1 MVEQEVTQVSPKS
14 PGGETTPKH
23 VPSPENGSVA
33 ANHQT
38 AFREML
44 KHPSAKPVVAGIKEF
59 IQAFPP
65 GLSRNDAARNVHR
78 FLSQTQEW
86 MLSEIVVFAADADE
100 EGRANA
106 AEGLEKFVIC
116 QLCRKHGKDFG
127 LDPSDKEEDTN
138 LHRQMSGLSW
148 VTFSHLGAPPV
159 DPALLGIAIQ
169 QIQSIDNWKAPKDK
183 LVCILNACRVI
194 HDVLKRT
201 RDEGGRPLAADD
213 FLPLL
218 IYTVI
223 HANPPNLHSD
233 IEFVAAFRHP
243 SRLVAEDAYFLTALS
258 SAIQFAKEA
267 GPKSL
272 EVTAEEFQEKFILAQ
287 SEALERESQ
296 QKAAASENDQAI
308 ADSSC
313 IDEGSLSTEPT
324 TVAMK
329 IQTLT
334 PAQHAQ
340 LISRV
345 RALPLRFK
353 SVQSARQLKIK
364 DVAVLLE
371 EYREMA
377 SILHDLEQ
385 PEPPVEQRSATK
397 KVATQKASIL
407 RPVVSYGMM

>member
-1 MVEQEVTQVSPKS
+1 MVEHEVAQASPNAVLS
-14 PGGETTPKH
+14 NGSVTTSVDAPPKH

-44 KHPSAKPVVAGIKEF
+44 KHPSAQPVVTEIKKF
-59 IQAFPP
+59 IQQFPA
-65 GLSRNDAARNVHR
+65 GLSRNDASRNVHR
-78 FLSQTQEW
+78 FLSSTQEW
-86 MLSEIVVFAADADE
+86 MLSEVVVFAADADE
-100 EGRANA
+100 EGRTNA

-116 QLCRKHGKDFG
+116 QLCRKHGRDFG
-127 LDPSDKEEDTN
+127 VDLSDKEEDTN
-138 LHRQMSGLSW
+138 LHRQMAGLSW

-159 DPALLGIAIQ
+159 DPALLGLAIQ
-169 QIQSIDNWKAPKDK
+169 QLQSIENWKAPKDK

-218 IYTVI
+218 IYVVI
-223 HANPPNLHSD
+223 HANPPTLHSD
-233 IEFVAAFRHP
+233 IEFVATFRHP
-243 SRLVAEDAYFLTALS
+243 SRLVAEDAYFLTALQ
-258 SAIQFAKEA
+258 SAVAFAKEA

-272 EVTAEEFQEKFILAQ
+272 DVTAEEFQERFILAQ

-296 QKAAASENDQAI
+296 KKEVVAS
-308 ADSSC
+308 
-313 IDEGSLSTEPT
+313 PT

-329 IQTLT
+329 IQTLS

-340 LISRV
+340 LTSRV

-353 SVQSARQLKIK
+353 STLSARQLKIK
-364 DVAVLLE
+364 DVAVLLD

-377 SILHDLEQ
+377 SILHDLDQ
-385 PEPPVEQRSATK
+385 PPEPLADQRNAATE
-397 KVATQKASIL
+397 KVAAPKASIL

>member
-1 MVEQEVTQVSPKS
+1 
-14 PGGETTPKH
+14 
-23 VPSPENGSVA
+23 VPSPENGSTA
-33 ANHQT
+33 GNHQT

-44 KHPSAKPVVAGIKEF
+44 KHSSAQPVVTQIKQF
-59 IQAFPP
+59 IQQFPP

-78 FLSQTQEW
+78 FLSSTQEW
-86 MLSEIVVFAADADE
+86 MLSDVVVFAADADE
-100 EGRANA
+100 EGRTNA

-116 QLCRKHGKDFG
+116 QLCRKHGRDFG
-127 LDPSDKEEDTN
+127 LDPSDKEEDDN

-148 VTFSHLGAPPV
+148 VTFEHLGAPPV
-159 DPALLGIAIQ
+159 DPALLGLAIQ
-169 QIQSIDNWKAPKDK
+169 QLQSVENWKAPKDK

-218 IYTVI
+218 IYCVI
-223 HANPPNLHSD
+223 HANPPTLHSD

-258 SAIQFAKEA
+258 SAVAFAKEA

-272 EVTAEEFQEKFILAQ
+272 EVTPEEFQEKFILAQ

-296 QKAAASENDQAI
+296 RKAAEKEKEAAAVDG
-308 ADSSC
+308 
-313 IDEGSLSTEPT
+313 DEGGIGTEVASSPT

-329 IQTLT
+329 IQTLS

-353 SVQSARQLKIK
+353 SVESARQLKIK

-377 SILHDLEQ
+377 SILHDLDQ
-385 PEPPVEQRSATK
+385 PEPPEPVSRAVSSRERNG
-397 KVATQKASIL
+397 SI
-407 RPVVSYGMM
+407 